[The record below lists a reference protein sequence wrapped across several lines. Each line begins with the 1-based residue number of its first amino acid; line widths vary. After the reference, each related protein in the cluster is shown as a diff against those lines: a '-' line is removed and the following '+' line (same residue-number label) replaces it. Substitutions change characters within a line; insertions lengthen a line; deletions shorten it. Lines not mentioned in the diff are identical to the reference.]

1 MQDDRLMGGI
11 IGRLLAKESLPREEA
26 CRAFR
31 LVLDN
36 RVSEMQ
42 QGAFLAALT
51 AKGET
56 AEEVAG
62 GWQAI
67 YELDTC
73 QVSLDGPLL
82 DNSGTGMDSFKT
94 FNISTA
100 ASLVAAAG
108 GVTIARHAARAITSR
123 CGAVD
128 MVERLGVDVECG
140 VDIVAESVNRAGI
153 GLFNGMSARVHP
165 RALGRILSQI
175 HFGSPLNIAAS
186 LANPA
191 MPGLAVR
198 GVALREMLLPVA
210 EAMRAIGYRRAL
222 VVHGT
227 IDNSPLAMDEASVC
241 GATHAVELADGQLT
255 SLSFTPD
262 ACGLETHDPQG
273 LSPDEGQ
280 EAAVSFY
287 RLLSGRGSLVRR
299 DAVLLNSALAL
310 YVAGKVTTIG
320 AGVTRS
326 RELLDSGAALET
338 LQRWVEVQNEDR
350 QRGLRQLDA
359 LRREAA

>member
-1 MQDDRLMGGI
+1 MQDNRLMGGI
-11 IGRLLAKESLPREEA
+11 IGRLLAKESLSRQEA
-26 CRAFR
+26 CLAFR

-73 QVSLDGPLL
+73 QVTLDGPLL

-100 ASLVAAAG
+100 ASLIAAAG

-128 MVERLGVDVECG
+128 MVERLGVDVDCG
-140 VDIVAESVNRAGI
+140 VDIVAQSIALAGI

-198 GVALREMLLPVA
+198 GVASREMLRPVA

-222 VVHGT
+222 VVHGAL
-227 IDNSPLAMDEASVC
+227 DNSPLSMDEASVC
-241 GATHAVELADGQLT
+241 GPTHAVELADGELT
-255 SLSFTPD
+255 PLSFTP
-262 ACGLETHDPQG
+262 AECGLQTHDPQG
-273 LSPDEGQ
+273 LRPEDGPQ
-280 EAAVSFY
+280 AAVSFY
-287 RLLSGRGSLVRR
+287 RLLDGRGSAVRR
-299 DAVLLNSALAL
+299 DAVLLNSALAF
-310 YVAGKVTTIG
+310 YVAGQVPTI
-320 AGVTRS
+320 ADGVTRS
-326 RELLDSGAALET
+326 RDLLQSGAALEA
-338 LQRWVEVQNEDR
+338 LRRWVAVQNEDG

-359 LRREAA
+359 LAREAA